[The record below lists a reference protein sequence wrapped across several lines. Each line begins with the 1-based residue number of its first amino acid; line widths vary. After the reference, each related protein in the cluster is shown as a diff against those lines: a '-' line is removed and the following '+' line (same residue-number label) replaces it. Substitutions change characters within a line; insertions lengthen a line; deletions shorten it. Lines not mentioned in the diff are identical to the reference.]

1 MFIDNF
7 EKICKSK
14 NLKPTPVLKNCGIS
28 PSTATNWQ
36 EKRTIIPDGKTII
49 LLAEYLKCSTDFLL
63 LGKEH
68 AITPEQQELLNN
80 FDKLTY
86 ENKLRVTERITA
98 LLEAQPKENNSIYK
112 PIYSSKVDYITVK
125 HGKNKVSA
133 GKGFELPESNRDDE
147 EYIKVPDTWEAQYCD
162 YALTV
167 EGDSM
172 YPFFKNNDIVFVK
185 NQPQI
190 EVGQIG
196 IFIIDNELA
205 YIKKLGTDKLI
216 SLNEEFDD
224 IPFVEGKDIICKGL
238 VIGKV

>member
-1 MFIDNF
+1 MFYDNF
-7 EKICKSK
+7 VIAC
-14 NLKPTPVLKNCGIS
+14 NLKGESPNAVAIKCGGTKS
-28 PSTATNWQ
+28 SASTWKKGTMPNSKIVIDIA
-36 EKRTIIPDGKTII
+36 K
-49 LLAEYLKCSTDFLL
+49 YLDCSTDFLL
-63 LGKEH
+63 LDKEH
-68 AITPEQQELLNN
+68 TVTPEQQELLNN
-80 FDKLTY
+80 FNKLTY
-86 ENKLRVTERITA
+86 ENKLRIIERITT
-98 LLEAQPKENNSIYK
+98 LLDSQPKENDSIYK

-133 GKGFELPESNRDDE
+133 GKGFELPESTPNDDD

-172 YPFFKNNDIVFVK
+172 YPFFKNSDIVFVK
-185 NQPQI
+185 EQSHVEI
-190 EVGQIG
+190 GQIG